1 MKIRTQILTVM
12 VATALLG
19 AMDDAYNKFMH
30 QDSVQVQLLQIEDH
44 SLYIY
49 MYAIFAVIVIIG
61 IVTTSVQQAY
71 APRGC
76 SGCTAFKKLT
86 HEFEKDVI
94 DGATNGDLNT
104 IPTLLE
110 QYNEDVRALELI
122 PRG

>member
-1 MKIRTQILTVM
+1 MKSTHSIMAIL
-12 VATALLG
+12 AA
-19 AMDDAYNKFMH
+19 
-30 QDSVQVQLLQIEDH
+30 
-44 SLYIY
+44 
-49 MYAIFAVIVIIG
+49 IVIIG

-94 DGATNGDLNT
+94 DAATNGDPNT

-110 QYNEDVRALELI
+110 QYNEDVRALDLT